1 MKKGAILI
9 NVARGAVVDE
19 RALVEA
25 LKSGHLAGAGL
36 DVFEE
41 EPLPPDSP
49 LWHMPNVVIT
59 PHVGGLGERTEQR
72 VFERFLE
79 NLQRFLAGEPLV
91 GVVDKEAG
99 Y

>member
-1 MKKGAILI
+1 
-9 NVARGAVVDE
+9 
-19 RALVEA
+19 
-25 LKSGHLAGAGL
+25 
-36 DVFEE
+36 
-41 EPLPPDSP
+41 PPDSP